1 MWSTYLTVAS
11 VDEALAALAAHGA
24 AARIVAGATDLIVE
38 FERGARKGVHTL
50 IDVTRIPGLDAIT
63 QDDAGRIH
71 LGPLVTHNQ
80 CAASPLLRQQALPLA
95 QAAYEVGAPQ
105 IRNRS
110 TVACNLI
117 TASPANDTIP
127 ALMALDATLVLRS
140 ANGER
145 SVRLAEFYTGV
156 RRTVMQPDEMLVD
169 IHFSALNPARQ
180 RGAFMRMTLRRAQA
194 ISVINAAVVLSL
206 DAGTVSAAAITLG
219 AVAPTII
226 RAPEAE
232 AALVG
237 QALDEAS
244 IAQVAQ
250 LAAAAAAPIGDI
262 RSSADYRKEMVRVA
276 IARLLEEL
284 AQSQQ
289 PQRIPEKPVLLAKS
303 QTELIESAS
312 INRLIDGSQIEVTI
326 NGTPRTFT
334 TGHEKTLLR
343 LLREEALLT
352 GTKEGCAEGECGA
365 CTVFMDGKAVMSCLV
380 PAPRAHGATITT
392 VEGLAAPDGTLHPLQ
407 QAFVDHAAVQC
418 GYCTPG
424 FLMSGAMLLDEQ
436 PQPTRQQAKEA
447 VAGNLCRCTGYYKIL
462 DAIESTGKAE
472 AA

>member
-1 MWSTYLTVAS
+1 MWSTYLTAHTI
-11 VDEALAALAAHGA
+11 DEALSALSQHGA

-38 FERGARKGVHTL
+38 FERGARKDVHTL

-63 QDDAGRIH
+63 QDDASRIH

-110 TVACNLI
+110 TVAGNLI

-140 ANGER
+140 TNGER

-169 IHFSALNPARQ
+169 IHFTALNPASQ

-206 DAGTVSAAAITLG
+206 DAGKVSAAAITLG

-244 IAQVAQ
+244 IAQAAQ

-276 IARLLEEL
+276 VARLLEEL

-289 PQRIPEKPVLLAKS
+289 PQRIPEKPVLLAKPTS
-303 QTELIESAS
+303 RLVDQLTGQLVENGHIDVS
-312 INRLIDGSQIEVTI
+312 INGKDYSFES
-326 NGTPRTFT
+326 
-334 TGHEKTLLR
+334 GHEKTLLR

-392 VEGLAAPDGTLHPLQ
+392 VEGLAAADGTLHPLQ
-407 QAFVDHAAVQC
+407 QAFVDNAAVQC

-424 FLMSGAMLLDEQ
+424 FLMSGVMLLDEH

-462 DAIESTGKAE
+462 DAIESAGQI
-472 AA
+472 

>member
-1 MWSTYLTVAS
+1 MWSTYLTAHTI
-11 VDEALAALAAHGA
+11 DEALSALSQHGA

-50 IDVTRIPGLDAIT
+50 IDVTRILGLDAIT
-63 QDDAGRIH
+63 QDADGRIH
-71 LGPLVTHNQ
+71 LGPLVTHND

-110 TVACNLI
+110 TVAGNLI

-127 ALMALDATLVLRS
+127 PLMALGATLVLRS

-145 SVRLAEFYTGV
+145 SVPLAEFYTGV

-169 IHFSALNPARQ
+169 IYFPALDPATQ

-194 ISVINAAVVLSL
+194 ISVINAAVVLGL
-206 DAGTVSAAAITLG
+206 QGGKVTLAAITLG

-226 RAPEAE
+226 RAPQAE
-232 AALVG
+232 VALVG

-244 IAQVAQ
+244 IAQAAE
-250 LAAAAAAPIGDI
+250 LAAAAASPIGDI

-276 IARLLEEL
+276 VARLLEEL

-289 PQRIPEKPVLLAKS
+289 PARIPNNPILLAKPTS
-303 QTELIESAS
+303 RLVDQSTGQLAKNGHIDVS
-312 INRLIDGSQIEVTI
+312 INGKEYSFD
-326 NGTPRTFT
+326 

-380 PAPRAHGATITT
+380 PAPRAHGAHITT

-424 FLMSGAMLLDEQ
+424 FLMSGVMLLDTY

-462 DAIESTGKAE
+462 DAIEDAGKAG
-472 AA
+472 A